1 MGNTFSNI
9 QDFKTSLI
17 SNPELQQQFR
27 NDPVEAAKNINET
40 PLDTDTWI
48 YRIVVLSLGLSI
60 MTIIIGI
67 LLLML
72 KSPGGITDGKIPTV
86 LTSLGSAAI
95 GALAGL
101 LAPSPKLKK

>member
-1 MGNTFSNI
+1 MENTFSNI

-27 NDPVEAAKNINET
+27 TDPVEAAKNINET
-40 PLDTDTWI
+40 PLDSDTWI

-60 MTIIIGI
+60 MAIIIGI
-67 LLLML
+67 LLLMG
-72 KSPGGITDGKIPTV
+72 SGNITDGKIPTV

-101 LAPSPKLKK
+101 LAPSPKIKK